1 MLDAALTP
9 DIDFKM
15 MMTVLVT
22 SARHRRKKKSP
33 RSHGNGMAINDLSVC
48 IVLNADWQSFLQ

>member
-33 RSHGNGMAINDLSVC
+33 RSHGNGMAMILVSA
-48 IVLNADWQSFLQ
+48 LY